1 MYRALHRTCN
11 PVSTG
16 ISRGCVFVL
25 LAAAIANAVSIGAL
39 AFVQIAVYVNSREV
53 YLPFGARVSQALD
66 AAGVELTAGD
76 LIDADGVVLEVGGG
90 NPAQLTLNGVR
101 CTVAD
106 RVAPGDHVE
115 ATPGT
120 PIIESIVVETTETAQ
135 PLETRGSGAFVKVQ
149 SPGAPGRVTVKRG
162 LITGQI
168 FESARSHEPTA
179 TIVARFQYAV
189 SKKLIVLSF
198 DDGPHPVYTPQILD
212 VLRSEGVHAVFF
224 VVGAQV
230 ASYPAILKRI
240 HSEGHEVGNHTYSH
254 TLTESSSESD
264 ILSEI
269 NDTSRL
275 VEELTGNPTRFVRP
289 VGGALSLAF
298 VHAAESTG
306 HNIILWNVDT
316 QDWRAARGTGRSDE
330 IRLSVSDTPLA
341 NGSVILMHDGGGYR
355 GATVQALKAII
366 PALREQGYQFCTL
379 SELWHFLGLAA

>member
-1 MYRALHRTCN
+1 M
-11 PVSTG
+11 
-16 ISRGCVFVL
+16 
-25 LAAAIANAVSIGAL
+25 
-39 AFVQIAVYVNSREV
+39 
-53 YLPFGARVSQALD
+53 
-66 AAGVELTAGD
+66 
-76 LIDADGVVLEVGGG
+76 
-90 NPAQLTLNGVR
+90 
-101 CTVAD
+101 
-106 RVAPGDHVE
+106 
-115 ATPGT
+115 
-120 PIIESIVVETTETAQ
+120 
-135 PLETRGSGAFVKVQ
+135 
-149 SPGAPGRVTVKRG
+149 
-162 LITGQI
+162 
-168 FESARSHEPTA
+168 
-179 TIVARFQYAV
+179 
-189 SKKLIVLSF
+189 
-198 DDGPHPVYTPQILD
+198 
-212 VLRSEGVHAVFF
+212 FF

-366 PALREQGYQFCTL
+366 PALHEQGYQFCTL
-379 SELWHFLGLAA
+379 SELWHFLGLDA